1 MFWCF
6 SFQITVFL
14 LFAVICGPGGDWAEE
29 KDRHRRRY
37 ESPPLYSSIRS
48 MSASQLSG
56 SSLWFCKKNP
66 KPSTQNRSTNQNAG
80 DHKVSANFHVFLG
93 CGWPRL
99 SAHHSWM
106 AEENNY
112 KEGQHRLHD
121 LIWVR
126 RVITRALCH
135 GGNLLCRNYSRCNFK
150 GSREF
155 RRGQLWSSTQKK
167 ALFFAYVELM
177 RGREREREWNK
188 TKKTGSVLFLLLSG
202 GYKMTDPGI
211 KSPLHFYHCQMK
223 STATKMK

>member
-1 MFWCF
+1 
-6 SFQITVFL
+6 
-14 LFAVICGPGGDWAEE
+14 
-29 KDRHRRRY
+29 
-37 ESPPLYSSIRS
+37 

-56 SSLWFCKKNP
+56 FSLLFCKKKT

-106 AEENNY
+106 VEENNY

-121 LIWVR
+121 LIWVL

-155 RRGQLWSSTQKK
+155 RRGRLRSSTQKK
-167 ALFFAYVELM
+167 TLFFAFVELM
-177 RGREREREWNK
+177 RERERETKPKKWALFCFYSCLVVIKWLIQESKVHCIFITARWNP
-188 TKKTGSVLFLLLSG
+188 LLPRWNRCRASE
-202 GYKMTDPGI
+202 
-211 KSPLHFYHCQMK
+211 CQAE
-223 STATKMK
+223 TARSLCCLC

>member
-37 ESPPLYSSIRS
+37 ESLRFTLQSEACQRLNSRALHFYF
-48 MSASQLSG
+48 A
-56 SSLWFCKKNP
+56 KKKT

-155 RRGQLWSSTQKK
+155 RRGRLWSSTQRK
-167 ALFFAYVELM
+167 ALFFAFVELM
-177 RGREREREWNK
+177 RGSERERVKQNQK
-188 TKKTGSVLFLLLSG
+188 NGLCSV
-202 GYKMTDPGI
+202 
-211 KSPLHFYHCQMK
+211 
-223 STATKMK
+223 STLVWWL